1 MNEMIIV
8 AGEKLQLP
16 PARNEG
22 AKRLFS
28 RLERLPQW
36 LPSEIAATRFVT
48 AVATEVNRLPTDT
61 DPNSIVEC
69 AFNLAVIGLLPG
81 PQLGHAHMVP
91 FRDKKRNGLFA
102 TLVIGYRGFLDLSF
116 GVGFLKDCQP
126 EVILRGEEF
135 ERWNDAGGAQVKH
148 LMHID
153 RELTWDNVVGAY
165 CIWHA
170 TTGGHGIEVVGRK
183 ELEGLKK
190 AKGNVWHSEP
200 IAMAKKTAVRRAA
213 KLWKI
218 TGRMANAVYLDE
230 MAERDEPQPLLIDV
244 EPTDEPPPSLAEFE
258 TTGAAEKPAVSPELL
273 AGFRQKLMT
282 AKDKQETWAEFQDD
296 PAWELLTE
304 AQAAELR
311 GLMGA

>member
-1 MNEMIIV
+1 MNELIIV

-36 LPSEIAATRFVT
+36 LPSDVQAARFVM

-61 DPNSIVEC
+61 DPNSIVAC
-69 AFNLAVIGLLPG
+69 AFNLAVVGLLPG

-91 FRDKKRNGLFA
+91 FRDKKRNCRVA
-102 TLVIGYRGFLDLSF
+102 TLVIGYRGFLSLAY
-116 GVGFLKDCQP
+116 GVGFLRDCQP
-126 EVILRGEEF
+126 EIILRGEEF

-148 LMHID
+148 TMLID
-153 RELTWDNVVGAY
+153 RELVWGNVVGAY

-183 ELEGLKK
+183 ELETLKRR
-190 AKGNVWHSEP
+190 GNVWDDNP

-218 TGRMANAVYLDE
+218 TGRMAQAIYLDE
-230 MAERDEPQPLLIDV
+230 LAERDEAQPMLV
-244 EPTDEPPPSLAEFE
+244 GQEPDDDPAPSLAEFE
-258 TTGAAEKPAVSPELL
+258 ATVAVERSPVSPELFD
-273 AGFRQKLMT
+273 GFRAKLT
-282 AKDKQETWAEFQDD
+282 NAKDKQETWAEIRDD
-296 PAWELLTE
+296 PAFDLLAE
-304 AQAAELR
+304 SQAAELR
-311 GLMGA
+311 GLMGT